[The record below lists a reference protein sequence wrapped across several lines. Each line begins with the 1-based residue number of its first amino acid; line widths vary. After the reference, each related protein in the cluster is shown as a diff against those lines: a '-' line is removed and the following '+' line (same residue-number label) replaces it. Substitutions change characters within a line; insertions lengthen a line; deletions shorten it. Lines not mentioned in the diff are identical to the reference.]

1 LQRETRFGFVM
12 LLCEP
17 AEAKESFMPQRSRA
31 RVLWTV
37 TAVAAAVLMA
47 SGTATAA
54 PPGTVHEWLTQP
66 GVSTPTDV
74 HLPLSSP
81 AVPGA
86 NTIRVQPDLRF
97 QSVTGFGA
105 AITDSSAQVLYGLT
119 PSNRDTVMKNL
130 FDPKTGDGISFLRQ
144 PIGASDFA
152 VGQDY
157 SFDDVP
163 AGQTDYAMKHFSIA
177 HDEAQILP
185 LVRQAKKLN
194 PRLSIVASPWS
205 MPGWMKTGGSMI
217 DGKLIDTPAIYRAY
231 ALYLVKFVQA
241 YKKAGVKVD
250 YLTVQNEPQAL
261 LRKNYPGTDL
271 PWQQE
276 AKVIDALGPALRSAG
291 LDTKILGFD
300 HNWTEH
306 PGDIKSHQA
315 VNEDPEPNYPYDL
328 LATSAAKWI
337 SGTAYHCYYGD
348 PAAQTALKASVPGKD
363 IFETECEGG
372 DSSTMIGVMQNWGK
386 SAIDWNIA
394 LDENHGP
401 HLGGCGTCN
410 GTITVDSVTKA
421 VTYNDQYRDL
431 GHFARF
437 VPPGAVRV
445 ASTAS
450 GSPVTTVAFTD
461 PDRTTVLVALN
472 TAATAQTFTVVSGT
486 QSFQATLPAGA
497 TATYQW
503 GTPKH

>member
-1 LQRETRFGFVM
+1 
-12 LLCEP
+12 
-17 AEAKESFMPQRSRA
+17 MPQRSRA
-31 RVLWTV
+31 SVLWTV
-37 TAVAAAVLMA
+37 TAAAAAVFMA
-47 SGTATAA
+47 AGTASAVAPPGAA
-54 PPGTVHEWLTQP
+54 PGTVHEWLTQP
-66 GVSTPTDV
+66 GVTTPTDV
-74 HLPLSSP
+74 QLPLSSP
-81 AVPGA
+81 AVPG
-86 NTIRVQPDLRF
+86 TTTVRVEPDLKF

-119 PSNRDTVMKNL
+119 PENRDTVMKNL

-157 SFDDVP
+157 SFDDMP

-194 PRLSIVASPWS
+194 PQLSIVASPWS

-217 DGKLIDTPAIYRAY
+217 DGKLIDSPAIYQAY
-231 ALYLVKFVQA
+231 AKYLVKFLQA
-241 YKKAGVKVD
+241 YQKEGVKVD
-250 YLTVQNEPQAL
+250 YITVQNEPQAL

-276 AKVIDALGPALRSAG
+276 AKVIDALGPAIRAAG
-291 LDTKILGFD
+291 LSTKILGFD
-300 HNWTEH
+300 HNWAEH

-315 VNEDPEPNYPYDL
+315 VNEDPQPNYPYDL

-348 PAAQTALKASVPGKD
+348 STAQTNLKASVPNKD

-372 DSSTMIGVMQNWGK
+372 DSSTFIGVMQNWGK

-410 GTITVDSVTKA
+410 GTITVNSVTKD

-431 GHFARF
+431 GHFAKF
-437 VPPGAVRV
+437 VPPGAVHI
-445 ASTAS
+445 ASTV
-450 GSPVTTVAFTD
+450 GGDSPVTTVAFTD
-461 PDRTTVLVALN
+461 PDHTTVLVALN
-472 TAATAQTFTVVSGT
+472 TGTTTQTFTVISGD
-486 QSFQATLPAGA
+486 QSFQATLTAGA